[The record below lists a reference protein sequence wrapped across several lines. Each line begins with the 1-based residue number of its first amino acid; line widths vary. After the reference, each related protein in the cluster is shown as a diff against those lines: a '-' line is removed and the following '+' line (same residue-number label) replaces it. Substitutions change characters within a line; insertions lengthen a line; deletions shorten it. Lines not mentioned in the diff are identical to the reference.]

1 LIVENRIS
9 INPTCMFGLEPHV
22 LLLLLACLVAACA
35 FEFVNGFHDTA
46 NAVATVI
53 YTNALRP
60 WVAVIWSGF
69 WNFIGVLTGG
79 IGVAMGI
86 VYLLPVESLVDQNV
100 YHGIAMVGALIVA
113 AIIWNV
119 GTWYYGL
126 PSSSSHALIGSI
138 LGVGIAFSLLSD
150 GQGAAVNWGKAGETG
165 LALLISPLFGFSL
178 TIIMMFLLKRFV
190 PNKAIFKEPHKRKP
204 PPIWIRLILVATC
217 TLVSYFHGS
226 NDGQKGVG
234 LIMLILIG
242 IVPIHFALNQ
252 KLNPLDMRSSLA
264 KVETVMGKVDPSTL
278 SAADSKLLA
287 EIKAQTNTLD
297 KIFEGKT
304 DVKQL
309 PEQARFE
316 IRKAILLLQNRAKK
330 FTASEKV
337 PLSTVDRKTYDDSI
351 TQLRT
356 FTDYAPWEV
365 SFMVALSLGIGTM
378 VGWKR
383 IVKTIGERIGK
394 EHLTYAQG
402 ASSELVAAAMIGV
415 TTGYGLPSST
425 THVLSSAIAGSM
437 VANRG
442 IKNLNPQMVRN
453 IALAWVLTLPV
464 TMVLSGGLFLLFRA
478 IAD

>member
-1 LIVENRIS
+1 
-9 INPTCMFGLEPHV
+9 MFGLEPHV
-22 LLLLLACLVAACA
+22 LLLLILCLVAACA

-53 YTNALRP
+53 YTNSLRP
-60 WVAVIWSGF
+60 WVAVVWSAF

-79 IGVAMGI
+79 IAVAMGI

-100 YHGIAMVGALIVA
+100 YHGIAMVGALIIA

-138 LGVGIAFSLLSD
+138 LGVGIAFSLLPG
-150 GQGAAVNWGKAGETG
+150 GQNAAVNWSKAGETG
-165 LALLISPLFGFSL
+165 IALLVGPLLGFSL
-178 TIIMMFLLKRFV
+178 TIGLMFLLKRFV
-190 PNKAIFKEPHKRKP
+190 RSKAIFKEPHKRKP
-204 PPIWIRLILVATC
+204 PPIWICLILISTC
-217 TLVSYFHGS
+217 TLVSFFHGS

-242 IVPIHFALNQ
+242 IVPVHFALNHN
-252 KLNPLDMRSSLA
+252 LNPLDMRDSLGR
-264 KVETVMGKVDPSTL
+264 VEQVMQKLNTTEL
-278 SAADSKLLA
+278 SAADRKLLT
-287 EIKAQTNTLD
+287 EVQAQTATLD
-297 KIFEGKT
+297 QIFAGKT
-304 DVKQL
+304 KVAEL

-316 IRKAILLLQNRAKK
+316 IRKAILLLYNRAKK
-330 FTASEKV
+330 LVASEKI
-337 PLSTVDRKTYDDSI
+337 PLSAADRKIYEDGI
-351 TQLRT
+351 AQMRT
-356 FTDYAPWEV
+356 FTDYAPWQV
-365 SFMVALSLGIGTM
+365 SLMVAISLGLGTM
-378 VGWKR
+378 IGWQR

-402 ASSELVAAAMIGV
+402 ASSELVAAVMIGA

-464 TMVLSGGLFLLFRA
+464 TMALSGGLFLLFRA
-478 IAD
+478 FVD

>member
-1 LIVENRIS
+1 
-9 INPTCMFGLEPHV
+9 MFGLEPHV
-22 LLLLLACLVAACA
+22 LLLLAICLVAACA

-60 WVAVIWSGF
+60 WVAVIWSAF
-69 WNFIGVLTGG
+69 WNFIGVFSGG
-79 IGVAMGI
+79 IAVAMGI

-100 YHGIAMVGALIVA
+100 YHGIAMVGALILG

-138 LGVGIAFSLLSD
+138 LGVGIAFSFLPGS
-150 GQGAAVNWGKAGETG
+150 QNAAVNWSKAGETG
-165 LALLISPLFGFSL
+165 VALLTGPLFGFSL

-190 PNKAIFKEPHKRKP
+190 RNKSIFKEPNKHKP
-204 PPIWIRLILVATC
+204 PPIWIRLILIATC
-217 TLVSYFHGS
+217 TLVSFFHGS

-242 IVPIHFALNQ
+242 IVPTYFALDNG
-252 KLNPLDMRSSLA
+252 KNPLDMRDSLV
-264 KVETVMGKVDPSTL
+264 KIEQVMGKVNPAEL
-278 SAADSKLLA
+278 SPADQKMLA
-287 EIKAQTNTLD
+287 EIKSQTDTLD
-297 KIFEGKT
+297 AIFAGKT
-304 DVKQL
+304 SVAQL
-309 PEQARFE
+309 PLDARFQ
-316 IRKAILLLQNRAKK
+316 IRKGILLTSNRAKK
-330 FTASEKV
+330 LLGSERVSMSTA
-337 PLSTVDRKTYDDSI
+337 DRATYDGAI
-351 TQLRT
+351 TDMKS
-356 FTDYAPWEV
+356 FTDYAPFWVLLAV
-365 SFMVALSLGIGTM
+365 SLSLACGTM
-378 VGWKR
+378 IGWQR

-415 TTGYGLPSST
+415 NTAYGLPAST

-464 TMVLSGGLFLLFRA
+464 TMALSGGLFLLFRA
-478 IAD
+478 ILG

>member
-1 LIVENRIS
+1 
-9 INPTCMFGLEPHV
+9 MFGLEPHV
-22 LLLLLACLVAACA
+22 LILLILCLIAACA

-53 YTNALRP
+53 YTNTLRP
-60 WVAVIWSGF
+60 WVAVVWSAF

-100 YHGIAMVGALIVA
+100 YHGIAMVGALIIG

-138 LGVGIAFSLLSD
+138 LGVGIAFSFLPEAKN
-150 GQGAAVNWGKAGETG
+150 AAVNWSKAGDTG
-165 LALLISPLFGFSL
+165 IALLVGPLFGFAL

-190 PNKAIFKEPHKRKP
+190 KNKAIFKEPHKRKP
-204 PPIWIRLILVATC
+204 PPLWIRLILVVTC

-234 LIMLILIG
+234 LIMLIMIG
-242 IVPIHFALNQ
+242 IVPTFYALDHS
-252 KLNPLDMRSSLA
+252 KNPLDMRDSLL
-264 KVETVMGKVDPSTL
+264 KVEQVMQKVNVAEL
-278 SAADSKLLA
+278 SADDRAAVSS
-287 EIKAQTNTLD
+287 IRVQTNALD
-297 KIFEGKT
+297 SIFVGKT
-304 DVKQL
+304 AVSQL
-309 PEQARFE
+309 PQEARFH
-316 IRKAILLLQNRAKK
+316 IRKAVLLLGSQAKTIQK
-330 FTASEKV
+330 SNNV
-337 PLSTVDRKTYDDSI
+337 SLSTADRATLDDSLAN
-351 TQLRT
+351 LRT
-356 FTDYAPWEV
+356 FTDYAPTWVLLIV
-365 SFMVALSLGIGTM
+365 SISLGLGTM
-378 VGWKR
+378 IGWQR

-402 ASSELVAAAMIGV
+402 ASSELVAAAMIGAS
-415 TTGYGLPSST
+415 TAYGLPSST

-464 TMVLSGGLFLLFRA
+464 TMTLSGGLFLLFRA
-478 IAD
+478 ILG

>member
-1 LIVENRIS
+1 
-9 INPTCMFGLEPHV
+9 MFGLEPHV
-22 LLLLLACLVAACA
+22 LLLLAACLVAACA

-60 WVAVIWSGF
+60 WVAVIWSAF
-69 WNFIGVLTGG
+69 WNFIGVFSGG
-79 IGVAMGI
+79 IAVAMGI

-100 YHGIAMVGALIVA
+100 YHGIAMVGALILG

-138 LGVGIAFSLLSD
+138 LGVGIAFSLLPGTQS
-150 GQGAAVNWGKAGETG
+150 AAVNWSKAGETG
-165 LALLISPLFGFSL
+165 IALLTGPLFGFSL

-190 PNKAIFKEPHKRKP
+190 RNKSIFKEPNKHKP
-204 PPIWIRLILVATC
+204 PPIWIRLILIATC
-217 TLVSYFHGS
+217 TLVSFFHGS

-242 IVPIHFALNQ
+242 IVPTYFALDNG
-252 KLNPLDMRSSLA
+252 KNPLDMRDSLVKIEQVMA
-264 KVETVMGKVDPSTL
+264 KVNPTEL
-278 SAADSKLLA
+278 SPADQKMLA
-287 EIKAQTNTLD
+287 EIKSQTDTLD
-297 KIFEGKT
+297 AIFAGKT
-304 DVKQL
+304 SVAQL
-309 PEQARFE
+309 PQDARFQ
-316 IRKAILLLQNRAKK
+316 IRKGILLTSNRAKK
-330 FTASEKV
+330 LLGSERV
-337 PLSTVDRKTYDDSI
+337 SLSTSDRATYDDAIADMKS
-351 TQLRT
+351 
-356 FTDYAPWEV
+356 FTDYAPFWVLLAV
-365 SFMVALSLGIGTM
+365 SLSLACGTM
-378 VGWKR
+378 IGWQR

-415 TTGYGLPSST
+415 NTAYGLPAST

-464 TMVLSGGLFLLFRA
+464 TMALSGGLFLLFRA
-478 IAD
+478 ILG

>member
-1 LIVENRIS
+1 
-9 INPTCMFGLEPHV
+9 MFGLEPHV
-22 LLLLLACLVAACA
+22 LLLLLACLIAACA

-60 WVAVIWSGF
+60 WVAVVWSAF
-69 WNFIGVLTGG
+69 WNFIGVFTGG

-100 YHGIAMVGALIVA
+100 YHGIAMVGALIIG

-138 LGVGIAFSLLSD
+138 LGVGIAFSFLPDSPN
-150 GQGAAVNWGKAGETG
+150 AAVNWSKAGQSG
-165 LALLISPLFGFSL
+165 VALLVGPLFGFSL

-190 PNKAIFKEPHKRKP
+190 RTKAIFREPHKRKP
-204 PPIWIRLILVATC
+204 PPIWIRLILIGTC
-217 TLVSYFHGS
+217 TLVSFFHGS

-242 IVPIHFALNQ
+242 IVPTYFALDHT
-252 KLNPLDMRSSLA
+252 KNPLDMRDSLVKIEQVMS
-264 KVETVMGKVDPSTL
+264 KVNPAEL
-278 SAADSKLLA
+278 SPADQKALA
-287 EIKAQTNTLD
+287 EIKTQTDALD
-297 KIFEGKT
+297 VIFAGKT
-304 DVKQL
+304 SVKEL
-309 PEQARFE
+309 PQDARFQ
-316 IRKAILLLQNRAKK
+316 IRKGILLTANRAKK
-330 FTASEKV
+330 LLGSEKV
-337 PLSTVDRKTYDDSI
+337 SLSSADRATYDAAMKNMTS
-351 TQLRT
+351 
-356 FTDYAPWEV
+356 FTDYAPFWV
-365 SFMVALSLGIGTM
+365 LLIVATSLGVGTM
-378 VGWKR
+378 VGWQR

-402 ASSELVAAAMIGV
+402 ASSELVAATMIGLS
-415 TTGYGLPSST
+415 TAYDLPSST

-464 TMVLSGGLFLLFRA
+464 TMFLSGGLFLLFRA
-478 IAD
+478 LL